1 MNLNESLKSANRSA
15 AAISRRTV
23 AFVRVEMKWFFAV
36 AIGSYLGTIVL
47 YLFSADPRTAI
58 FGDFLRVIQS
68 SSGMTSALVS
78 ATLFVALRAR
88 LLPSTSR
95 A

>member
-1 MNLNESLKSANRSA
+1 MNMNESLKSARRSA
-15 AAISRRTV
+15 AVIYHRTG
-23 AFVRVEMKWFFAV
+23 AFVRVEMKWFFAG
-36 AIGSYLGTIVL
+36 AIGSYLGPIMF
-47 YLFSADPRTAI
+47 YLFSADPGTAT
-58 FGDFLRVIQS
+58 FGDFLRVVQS
-68 SSGMTSALVS
+68 SSGITSALVS